1 MSTMQSLKSQD
12 GSVYISFP
20 DKKKPLFLIKIKKKL
35 NTLLESY
42 IDAMKWLKNIT
53 THLRSY

>member
-20 DKKKPLFLIKIKKKL
+20 DKKKAIIP
-35 NTLLESY
+35 Y
-42 IDAMKWLKNIT
+42 KN
-53 THLRSY
+53 